1 MLVGAKHACPTCAMR
16 SVSYPLRFVFAALYM
31 ICMWPKLPHKP
42 CERTAFRPRA
52 LHTAPIAMA
61 RMLPLCTRMPFCII
75 LCLALSRGKCSNGIT
90 LSYPVSLCGGVTTN
104 RLVLSRS
111 RPCPIAQPSSRVKFI
126 VTRAVHANFHGG
138 AHVMLCD
145 SALFTLSCRRTV
157 KRWRRPT
164 CARCTE

>member
-1 MLVGAKHACPTCAMR
+1 MLAGARHACPTCAMR
-16 SVSYPLRFVFAALYM
+16 AVSYPLRFVFAALYM

-42 CERTAFRPRA
+42 SSCAPHRTDRTAHGMDGSIVHA
-52 LHTAPIAMA
+52 YAIMYHSLS
-61 RMLPLCTRMPFCII
+61 CTV
-75 LCLALSRGKCSNGIT
+75 RGKCSNGIT

-104 RLVLSRS
+104 RSILSRS
-111 RPCPIAQPSSRVKFI
+111 TPCPIAQPCRRVKFM

-145 SALFTLSCRRTV
+145 SALFTLTCRRTF

-164 CARCTE
+164 CDCCME